1 MTEEKKRKRN
11 RKTKSSVPENA
22 VCASESDEQRTP
34 DEDADWN
41 PHMMDEL
48 PLLPWEEA
56 KSDDFWTQEDDVAF
70 KKLRT
75 DIN

>member
-1 MTEEKKRKRN
+1 MTEKKKRN
-11 RKTKSSVPENA
+11 RHVKSKPSAPEGPLHGL
-22 VCASESDEQRTP
+22 SSDEQRTP

-48 PLLPWEEA
+48 PLLPWEEEQF
-56 KSDDFWTQEDDVAF
+56 DDFWSQEDDVAF